1 MQPLIRT
8 ASLRGFSPLVSELG
22 GDPDRLLTRYGIA
35 REVLEGDDGLV
46 SITAHDQML
55 DAAAAELDCPDF
67 GLRLADRQDVSIL
80 GPVAR
85 AVRSS
90 STATEA
96 LECAARFLFVHSPAL
111 TIGVDDDPWSRRG
124 VIALTYRKQ
133 LAESPYSPQAIELGL
148 GLFYR
153 MAVQLLGRRPG
164 LRSVELPH
172 GPLSPVARYLDFF
185 GADIKF
191 DRPVAALCVD
201 HRILDASFA
210 TADEEIRL
218 AALQHL
224 TGSYSD
230 PTRSMTGRVRRA
242 VGECLPGRVPPLAEV
257 AASLAIGPRTLQRHL
272 VVEDTTYG
280 RVVDDLRR
288 DRSHRFITTTDL
300 SFTQIADLVGFSE
313 QSTLSHAVRR
323 WFGLSPGELRR
334 RARLSR

>member
-8 ASLRGFSPLVSELG
+8 ASLRGFAPLVSELG
-22 GDPDRLLTRYGIA
+22 GDPEHLLDQYGIA
-35 REVLEGDDGLV
+35 AEALAGDDGLI

-55 DAAAAELDCPDF
+55 DAAAAALECPDF
-67 GLRLADRQDVSIL
+67 GLRLADRQDISIL

-85 AVRSS
+85 AIRPS

-111 TIGVDDDPWSRRG
+111 TIGVDDDPWNRRG

-133 LAESPYSPQAIELGL
+133 LSESPYSPQAIELGL
-148 GLFYR
+148 GLFHR
-153 MAVQLLGRRPG
+153 MAVQLLGRSPG
-164 LRSVELPH
+164 LRSVELTH
-172 GPLSPVARYLDFF
+172 GPLSPVDRYLDFF

-191 DRPVAALCVD
+191 DRPVAALCVER
-201 HRILDASFA
+201 RILDASFA
-210 TADEEIRL
+210 TADEEIRQ
-218 AALQHL
+218 AALDHL
-224 TGSYSD
+224 AGTYSD
-230 PTRSMTGRVRRA
+230 PAHSMAGRVRRA
-242 VGECLPGRVPPLAEV
+242 VGERLPGRVPALAEV
-257 AASLAIGPRTLQRHL
+257 AASLAIHPRTLQRHL

-288 DRSHRFITTTDL
+288 DRAHRFITTTDL

-323 WFGLSPGELRR
+323 WFGVSPGELRR
-334 RARLSR
+334 RGRVSR